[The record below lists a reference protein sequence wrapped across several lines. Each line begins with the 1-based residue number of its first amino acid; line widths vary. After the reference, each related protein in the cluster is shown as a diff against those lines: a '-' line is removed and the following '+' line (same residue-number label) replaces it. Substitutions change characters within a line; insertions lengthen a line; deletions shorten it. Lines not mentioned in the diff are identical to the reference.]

1 MWRATAASVFLTM
14 LGVACGGT
22 AQEAQPPAEETP
34 SPVQESSMA
43 VRLVDFV
50 VEPAP
55 GSVPAGRVTFEVT
68 NEGYATDEEG
78 DPIPSISGGQH
89 NLEVLR
95 TDLPAGDLPVSDLNF
110 SVEVE
115 APGIEVLGSTPPLQ
129 EGATESLTVNLE
141 PGPYVLICNLTSH
154 YQRGMWAEI
163 SVRSQ
168 A

>member
-1 MWRATAASVFLTM
+1 MRRATAASVFLTM

-78 DPIPSISGGQH
+78 EPVTSISAGRH
-89 NLEVLR
+89 ELSVLR
-95 TDLPAGDLPVSDLNF
+95 TDLPAAHLPQNTTEFV
-110 SVEVE
+110 VEVD
-115 APGIEVLGSTPPLQ
+115 APEIEVLGSTPPL
-129 EGATESLTVNLE
+129 EAGAQESLTIDLE

-154 YQRGMWAEI
+154 YARGMWAEI
-163 SVRSQ
+163 TVQ